1 MKVEQKTESVTVRLP
16 IKRNAEWVQQ
26 VLMMSDLHWDH
37 PWSDR
42 VGIKD
47 ALDQALA
54 INAPILINGDALCL
68 MQGPGDRRA
77 TGGMRLPEH
86 DRPDYIDAVIDT
98 FCEFMEPY
106 KHLIAL
112 YGAGN
117 HETSITKHHGTSPHR
132 RICEKLGVPRGGYHG
147 YVLFR
152 FEGSNNAFR
161 TTKRMYYH
169 HGMGN
174 GGKQS
179 GASLVL
185 RNMRQSAVADIYWA
199 GHTHYSESVPGCVTQ
214 CSDAGEV
221 SSAPQ
226 LSISTP
232 SWKDEWLRPG
242 GWAIERGMGPKP
254 IGAYWLKFNYRRS
267 RGVVFRSEEV
277 I

>member
-1 MKVEQKTESVTVRLP
+1 MKVEQRDESVIIRMIIERN
-16 IKRNAEWVQQ
+16 IKWEQA
-26 VLMMSDLHWDH
+26 VLLMSDLHWDH
-37 PWSDR
+37 PWADR
-42 VGIKD
+42 AGIKA
-47 ALDQALA
+47 ALDQALER
-54 INAPILINGDALCL
+54 NAPILINGDALCL

-77 TGGMRLPEH
+77 TAGFRLPEH

-132 RICEKLGVPRGGYHG
+132 RICEKLDIPRGGYHG
-147 YVLFR
+147 YALFR
-152 FEGSNNAFR
+152 FEQKGGGFR
-161 TTKRMYYH
+161 RTKRLYYH

-185 RNMRQSAVADIYWA
+185 RNMRQSADADIYWA
-199 GHTHYSESVPGCVTQ
+199 GHTHYSESTPTRVTR
-214 CSDAGEV
+214 CTDAGVMISGE
-221 SSAPQ
+221 Q

-232 SWKDEWLRPG
+232 SWKDEWLQAG

-254 IGAYWLKFNYRRS
+254 IGAYWLKFNFRKE
-267 RGVVFRSEEV
+267 RGILFRSEEV